1 MCEAEDAQAPIKVKM
16 NFCAS
21 RARACSSGQL
31 RILLHSQSRPRS
43 VGASKTRCP
52 STREHMS
59 YEAAPGGGWR
69 PTAQKKSR
77 VQRA

>member
-1 MCEAEDAQAPIKVKM
+1 MGWERDAQAPIKVKM
-16 NFCAS
+16 YFWARSAS
-21 RARACSSGQL
+21 ACSSGQL
-31 RILLHSQSRPRS
+31 RILLHTQSRPRS
-43 VGASKTRCP
+43 VGASRTRCP

-59 YEAAPGGGWR
+59 YEAAPGGGCL